1 MTREE
6 AIKKVRQMSLPKE
19 TMEILEA
26 LAPELNESEDKRIIE
41 EIKFAVMQMPSER
54 QDTKQRCLSW
64 LEKQK
69 EQKPAEL
76 SEGTIRRG
84 IREVGLTQHQIDWL
98 KKNVC
103 PQPKQ
108 EWSEEDDWKRK
119 ELIQY
124 LEEKGDYRTVW
135 MTWLKSL
142 RPQSHWK
149 PSEEQMRALIEIICL
164 GEISYVGQEEELISL
179 KNNLKKLM

>member
-1 MTREE
+1 MN
-6 AIKKVRQMSLPKE
+6 LPKE

-108 EWSEEDDWKRK
+108 EWSEEDESMLNRIIETLSLPPIYDTKACAK
-119 ELIQY
+119 M
-124 LEEKGDYRTVW
+124 VS
-135 MTWLKSL
+135 WLKSL
-142 RPQSHWK
+142 HPSWK
-149 PSEEQMRALIEIICL
+149 PSEEQILAIVEALKYLPNNKDEWMIL
-164 GEISYVGQEEELISL
+164 NTLIAVL
-179 KNNLKKLM
+179 RKLM